1 MKTYYVKVAVRIL
14 ETYKVEAE
22 DKASAADLWGE
33 GILIQ
38 TNDSTLDPEILSV
51 KEA

>member
-22 DKASAADLWGE
+22 DKASPRTCGAKVFSSKPMTVL
-33 GILIQ
+33 
-38 TNDSTLDPEILSV
+38 SDPEILSV